1 MSAEVI
7 RELAIALATGDAHGA
22 RPLLAPDAEWE
33 VVGHATHRGR
43 DAIMSA
49 LATAR
54 KTPRVTIDRVLTEG
68 GAGAVN
74 GTIVL
79 SPSHVRRFCDLYEL
93 AGTHDATVRRIISY
107 DIRLP

>member
-43 DAIMSA
+43 DTILSA

-54 KTPRVTIDRVLTEG
+54 KTPRVTLDRVLTEG
-68 GAGAVN
+68 RAGAVN
-74 GTIVL
+74 GTIAL
-79 SPSHVRRFCDLYEL
+79 SATHIRRFCDLYEL
-93 AGTHDATVRRIISY
+93 TGAHEATVRRITSY